1 MAAVVLLQAL
11 LIAGLLYEH
20 NRGQEE
26 RRRREHAETESRQ
39 RLSELAH
46 VNRNSTANEL
56 SSSIA
61 HELNQPLGAILNNA
75 ETVKLMLDAQSPDL
89 DEIRVIVDEILR
101 DDKRASDVIDRLR
114 SLLTR
119 KPFELRN
126 IDLNLTVAEGL
137 ALLSTTARER
147 GVDLTQAL
155 APTALE
161 VRGDP
166 IELQQVLLNLIMNS
180 MDAMSDTNGGP
191 REIVV
196 RTERIGDAAEVSV
209 SDSGGGI
216 PPDKIGNVFDPFF
229 TTKQNGMGMGLS
241 IARTIID
248 AHGGHIQ
255 AENRRGGGSA
265 FCFSLP
271 LLRSSQVSTVATRN
285 GVGAAGIAN

>member
-1 MAAVVLLQAL
+1 M
-11 LIAGLLYEH
+11 
-20 NRGQEE
+20 
-26 RRRREHAETESRQ
+26 T
-39 RLSELAH
+39 
-46 VNRNSTANEL
+46 
-56 SSSIA
+56 SSIT

-75 ETVKLMLDAQSPDL
+75 ETVKLMLGAESPDL
-89 DEIRVIVDEILR
+89 DEIRDIVDDILR
-101 DDKRASDVIDRLR
+101 DDKRASDVIERLR

-119 KPFELRN
+119 KPFEQRN
-126 IDLNLTVAEGL
+126 IDLNRTVAEVL
-137 ALLSTTARER
+137 NLLSTAARER

-155 APTALE
+155 SSTAVV

-166 IELQQVLLNLIMNS
+166 IQLQQVLLNLVMNG

-196 RTERIGDAAEVSV
+196 RTVATEDAAEVWV

-216 PPDKIGNVFDPFF
+216 PADKIANVFDPFF

-248 AHGGHIQ
+248 AHGGQIRV
-255 AENRRGGGSA
+255 ENRPGGGAA

-271 LLRSSQVSTVATRN
+271 LLRSSLVSSVAESGTALGRPDSR
-285 GVGAAGIAN
+285 V